1 MSKALDL
8 IKDMKI
14 LLEST
19 DMSPLQRQSDVLIGR
34 AIYLLAQPEQDLR
47 KGLRE
52 ELSLRDHFAG
62 LAMQGLMNVYA
73 QDYSKSVSDKE
84 IADWSYDQADAMLK
98 ARGGSD
104 E

>member
-1 MSKALDL
+1 MSKERE
-8 IKDMKI
+8 
-14 LLEST
+14 LLEQVQQF
-19 DMSPLQRQSDVLIGR
+19 LQCECIDTYNFAYDIEQ
-34 AIYLLAQPEQDLR
+34 LLAQPEQDLR

-84 IADWSYDQADAMLK
+84 IADWSYDQANAMLK